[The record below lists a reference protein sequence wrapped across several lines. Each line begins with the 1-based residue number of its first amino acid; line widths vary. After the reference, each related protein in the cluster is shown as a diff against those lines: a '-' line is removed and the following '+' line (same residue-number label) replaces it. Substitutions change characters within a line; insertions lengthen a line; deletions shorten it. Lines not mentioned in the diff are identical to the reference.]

1 MNLYPVQVSLLSA
14 LQSAA
19 YYREKSPS
27 LAKGFDDYAIDV
39 YNNKAF
45 KNQIEFLVERKLI
58 NEQGQ
63 ITKKGS
69 AVLNFDPRL
78 FSNTQLGIATNFCI
92 TTGIERKTL
101 ENTFDYLHQP
111 ELEDLAAAAF
121 NVLAS
126 RINKG
131 IDASQALIDM
141 CKQVVEASL
150 MEFEAQVEDFEAVEM
165 LHDNWDV
172 EEVVEIE
179 QEEVQVQVV
188 TAKKS
193 RSKKAT
199 V

>member
-111 ELEDLAAAAF
+111 ELEDLVAAAF

-188 TAKKS
+188 TAKKT

>member
-78 FSNTQLGIATNFCI
+78 FSNTQLGITTNFCLS
-92 TTGIERKTL
+92 TGVERGTL
-101 ENTFDYLHQP
+101 ENTLDYLHQP
-111 ELEDLAAAAF
+111 ELEALMAAVY
-121 NVLAS
+121 NVVAS

-131 IDASQALIDM
+131 VDASQILVDA

-150 MEFEAQVEDFEAVEM
+150 MEFEDNVQDFEHVEM
-165 LHDNWDV
+165 LHDNWKV

>member
-111 ELEDLAAAAF
+111 ELEDLVAAAF

-131 IDASQALIDM
+131 IDASQTLIDM

-188 TAKKS
+188 TAKKT